1 MKRILIAATAGL
13 LLAGPALAQA
23 DQAPKPVKK
32 PQMCEMM
39 HDGGKMKGM
48 MVRGEDGKMT
58 CRMMD
63 HSQMD
68 HSQMDPSQMD
78 PSQMHHGTMEH
89 GKMGHSQMNHGTM
102 DHSAAP
108 DGQTPPAPA
117 AEAAADHDA
126 HAGHDPE

>member
-1 MKRILIAATAGL
+1 MKRTLIAATAGL
-13 LLAGPALAQA
+13 LLTGPALAQA
-23 DQAPKPVKK
+23 DQSPKPAEK

-39 HDGGKMKGM
+39 HNGAKMKGM
-48 MVRGEDGKMT
+48 MVRGEDGVMT

-68 HSQMDPSQMD
+68 HSQMDLSQMD
-78 PSQMHHGTMEH
+78 HGRMDHSQMNHGT
-89 GKMGHSQMNHGTM
+89 MNHGTM